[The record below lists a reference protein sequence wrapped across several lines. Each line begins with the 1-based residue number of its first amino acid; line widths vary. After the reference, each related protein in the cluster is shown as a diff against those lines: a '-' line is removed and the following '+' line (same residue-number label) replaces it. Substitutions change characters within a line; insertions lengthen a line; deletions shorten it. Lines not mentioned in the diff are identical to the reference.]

1 MEHKKNF
8 DVNIQDYLPHR
19 NPMLMVD
26 TVLNIN
32 KDKAETKFL
41 IKKENIFVYENEFS
55 EAGLIENIAQ
65 TCSAIVGQK
74 FFEDENSEVKLIG
87 FITNIK
93 KINVYHLPKV
103 GEEIITK
110 AKLVSQYEN
119 ICNIVCQTF
128 LGENLLIDAE
138 INLFI
143 KEIEP

>member
-8 DVNIQDYLPHR
+8 DVNIQNYLPHR

-26 TVLNIN
+26 KVLEISQ
-32 KDKAETKFL
+32 DKAETKFL
-41 IKKENIFVYENEFS
+41 IKKENILVGENKFS

-65 TCSAIVGQK
+65 TCSAIVGQN
-74 FFEDENSEVKLIG
+74 FFEDESSKVKLIG

-93 KINVYHLPKV
+93 KINIHQLPKV
-103 GEEIITK
+103 GDEIITK

-119 ICNIVCQTF
+119 ICNIACETF
-128 LGENLLIDAE
+128 LGETLLIEAE

-143 KEIEP
+143 KEVES